1 MPTTTGYEFGDV
13 VLVPFPFTDQTGTK
27 QRPAVVIS
35 SALYHRERRDLIIM
49 AVTSHTGRLATAG
62 EVLISE
68 WQHAGLLKASVIKP
82 VIATVEKQLV
92 RRRLVHLATE
102 DRQALQDTLRNIL
115 GE

>member
-35 SALYHRERRDLIIM
+35 SAFYHRERPDIVIM
-49 AVTSHTGRLATAG
+49 AVTSQVGRSATAG
-62 EVLISE
+62 DVVVTA
-68 WQHAGLLKASVIKP
+68 WRHAGLLRASVIKP

-92 RRRLVHLATE
+92 RRKLGRLAEE
-102 DRQALQDTLRNIL
+102 DREALQNALRNIL
-115 GE
+115 GG

>member
-35 SALYHRERRDLIIM
+35 AASYHRERRDLIIM
-49 AVTSHTGRLATAG
+49 AVTSRAARSATVS
-62 EVLISE
+62 EVVVTA
-68 WQHAGLLKASVIKP
+68 WQQAGLLKASVVKP
-82 VIATVEKQLV
+82 VIATIEKQVV
-92 RRRLVHLATE
+92 RRKLGRLAKE
-102 DRQALQDTLRNIL
+102 DRQQLQNALRHLL